1 MTNYK
6 EHIKTGISGF
16 FRQDL
21 KRSILNPGFFAG
33 IIFVFAILL
42 PPAVFDTPLNGS
54 RSYLHGFG
62 NVFHAS
68 GFSPFAAVFPVLA
81 YASVYCEEHGSGY
94 LCMILQRTG
103 FVRFIKVRAATVAC
117 SGGLLVAL
125 PVTVVCLIVYIGGA
139 PGLPAGTDAEI
150 LSGSKILEAIVTY
163 GDWYVIAGKA
173 VLAFLFGA
181 LWALVGFAF
190 AVWIPN
196 RYVSLLAPFI
206 LYDTLWLFIGFQSY
220 NPAYLLSGDDVGHGY
235 YPLAVLI
242 DLLYIAAAVSVICAG
257 IKRERKA

>member
-1 MTNYK
+1 MK
-6 EHIKTGISGF
+6 KF
-16 FRQDL
+16 FLQDL
-21 KRSILNPGFFAG
+21 KRSIINPGFFAG
-33 IIFVFAILL
+33 IVFVLAILL

-81 YASVYCEEHGSGY
+81 YASVYCEERGSGY
-94 LCMILQRTG
+94 LRMILHRSG
-103 FVRFIKVRAATVAC
+103 FMRFMKVRAVTVAC
-117 SGGLLVAL
+117 SGGLVIAL
-125 PVTVVCLIVYIGGA
+125 PVTAVCLLVYLGGA
-139 PGLPAGTDAEI
+139 PGLPTGSDTEL
-150 LSGSKILEAIVTY
+150 LSGSRILEAIVTY

-173 VLAFLFGA
+173 VLGFLFGA

-206 LYDTLWLFIGFQSY
+206 LYDTLWLFIGFKSY
-220 NPAYLLSGDDVGHGY
+220 NPLELLSGDDVDHGN

-242 DLLYIAAAVSVICAG
+242 GLFYIAIAVSVIYAG
-257 IKRERKA
+257 IRRGRRE